1 MTAMSEQ
8 PGRYQRSFSGMV
20 GAMVVLALVIAAFV
34 IFREVNRNDPPSPVK
49 ALEYSQPAD
58 FAREEARFPLLAPG
72 ELPEGWIVT
81 SVRFQNGR
89 QQSWHLGMLTDEE
102 KYVGLEQERQP
113 LDDMVEE
120 HVDEEA
126 ERGDDVE
133 IDGETW
139 QTFTDDEDDLALVR
153 ETPRVTTVLVG
164 RVSQETLEEL
174 LATLE

>member
-1 MTAMSEQ
+1 M
-8 PGRYQRSFSGMV
+8 
-20 GAMVVLALVIAAFV
+20 
-34 IFREVNRNDPPSPVK
+34 

-58 FAREEARFPLLAPG
+58 FARDEARFPLLAPG

-81 SVRFQNGR
+81 SVRFQNER

-126 ERGDDVE
+126 ERGDDVVV
-133 IDGETW
+133 DGQTW
-139 QTFTDDEDDLALVR
+139 QTFTDEDDDLALVR
-153 ETPRVTTVLVG
+153 ETRQVTTLLVG
-164 RVSQETLEEL
+164 RVSQETFEEL